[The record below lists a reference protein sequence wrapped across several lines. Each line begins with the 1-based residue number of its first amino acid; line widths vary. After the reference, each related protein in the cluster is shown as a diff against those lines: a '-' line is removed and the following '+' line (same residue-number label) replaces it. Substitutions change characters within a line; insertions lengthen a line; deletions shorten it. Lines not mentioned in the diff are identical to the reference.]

1 MLQLLIAPLVK
12 QQEQTSTTH
21 LCYSFWLPL
30 WYLLIAPLVSTDCSF
45 GISWLPFGISWL
57 PLWYFETFLILHAY
71 VRASGWSFG
80 IYWLPIW
87 YLLIA
92 PLVSWLYLWYILIA
106 SLISSDCAFGI
117 FKLFLNYMHKKQLL
131 ISPLWSSWSW
141 SYGSWIYNYLCNQCL
156 SPLTLWVRVPLMA
169 RYTRY
174 NIMWWCLSVTC
185 VRSVGFSG
193 FLHQ

>member
-1 MLQLLIAPLVK
+1 LVFWNFSY
-12 QQEQTSTTH
+12 ST
-21 LCYSFWLPL
+21 CICKSFWLVL
-30 WYLLIAPLVSTDCSF
+30 WYILIAHLISSDC
-45 GISWLPFGISWL
+45 P
-57 PLWYFETFLILHAY
+57 
-71 VRASGWSFG
+71 FG